1 MKRWQ
6 ISSVIAVL
14 GIIGGWVLYTFPP
27 VTTAFYPQCTFRQLT
42 GFDCPGCGTTRALHA
57 LLHGRFAE
65 AFRFNPLLFV
75 LMFVAAISVPS
86 MLRGERPRFLYTRWF
101 GWGTAIVIA
110 AWWIG
115 RNLYR

>member
-1 MKRWQ
+1 VSRWK
-6 ISSVIAVL
+6 IASVIVL

-42 GFDCPGCGTTRALHA
+42 GFDCPGCGSTRALHA

-65 AFRFNPLLFV
+65 AFRFNPLLFA
-75 LMFVAAISVPS
+75 LMIVAGISVPS

-101 GWGTAIVIA
+101 GWGAAIVIA
-110 AWWIG
+110 GWWIG